1 MLLDWAVVQ
10 ELFSGKI
17 HEEYK
22 GEHLIQFRYFS
33 SNSCHFL
40 KDTHLLKTQ
49 ACPIGNFSCVEN
61 DGSIIEVNRTL
72 EFTEAEEFCSNQT
85 AHLSK
90 TDVIRFETFM
100 VNNEF
105 QHLLVR
111 STNLKALQ
119 KICPILCFGLIST
132 ESTKHTFGVC
142 IKTFLSSR
150 R

>member
-1 MLLDWAVVQ
+1 MLLDWEVVH
-10 ELFSGKI
+10 ELFSGQI
-17 HEEYK
+17 DEEFK
-22 GEHLIQFRYFS
+22 GKHLIQFRYFS

-49 ACPIGNFSCVEN
+49 ACPIGSFSCVKK
-61 DGSIIEVNRTL
+61 DGSILEVNRTL

-90 TDVIRFETFM
+90 TDVFRFETFT
-100 VNNEF
+100 VKNEF
-105 QHLLVR
+105 QHLLIR

-119 KICPILCFGLIST
+119 KICLMLLFGLIST

-142 IKTFLSSR
+142 IKTSLSSR